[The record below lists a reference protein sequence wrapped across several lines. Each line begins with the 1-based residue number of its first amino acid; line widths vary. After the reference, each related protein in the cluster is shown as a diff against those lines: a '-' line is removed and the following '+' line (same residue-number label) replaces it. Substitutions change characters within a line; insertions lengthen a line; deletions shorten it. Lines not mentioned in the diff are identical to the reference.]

1 MTKRFTISLPDS
13 VSKIIDK
20 VDMGSKKAEKLKN
33 IIISWLAEKSLIS
46 TAAKKKP

>member
-1 MTKRFTISLPDS
+1 MTKRFTISLPDK
-13 VSKIIDK
+13 VSDMIDK